1 MRNWLIGLVIVAALV
16 AAGVYIS
23 GVGRETFSAIRGQRA
38 AVSTASPAVDSLP
51 SDAAPTD
58 AAVLVDGTL
67 VPVRYASLSLPVDG
81 RVSQVPVAEGD
92 GVEAG
97 ALLVGLDNER
107 QRIAV
112 TQAESELAQAQAR
125 LDELMAGPLPE
136 EIAAA
141 QAVVDEARAELQRL
155 LDGPQEAEIA
165 GARAGVAAAK
175 AQLLQVLEGADEEQL
190 IEARANLGSVE
201 AELQRAQRA
210 YNQIKWR
217 NDAGATTE
225 AADLERATHAYDAAK
240 ARYDL
245 LLKGARDSQIAAAQA
260 LVDQAQAALDQLL
273 APPTQAEIDAAEAKV
288 RRVEALLAERQA
300 GPQPAAVQ
308 AAQADVKRAAAALL
322 LAQTGVEEMELRAPF
337 TGTVAALDARV
348 GEQVKAGATVV
359 RLADQSTWLVET
371 ADLTEIDVV
380 NVRPGDAAT
389 VTVDA
394 LPDLDLTGKVIRI
407 RPLGEDKDGD
417 ITYTA
422 IIQLDQQDER
432 LRWNMTA
439 SVAIMTR

>member
-1 MRNWLIGLVIVAALV
+1 MRNWLIGLVIVAVLV
-16 AAGVYIS
+16 VVGFYVS
-23 GVGRETFSAIRGQRA
+23 GIGRETFPAM
-38 AVSTASPAVDSLP
+38 ASPAPAVETVRANATP
-51 SDAAPTD
+51 ANAAI
-58 AAVLVDGTL
+58 LVDGSL

-81 RVSQVPVAEGD
+81 MVSQVPVMEGD
-92 GVEAG
+92 VVAAG
-97 ALLVGLDNER
+97 DLLVGLDNER

-112 TQAESELAQAQAR
+112 TRAESELAQAQAR
-125 LDELMAGPLPE
+125 LDELMAGSPPE

-141 QAVVDEARAELQRL
+141 QAVVDGAKAERQRL

-165 GARAGVAAAK
+165 GAEAGVAAAK
-175 AQLLQVLEGADEEQL
+175 AQLLQVLEGADETQL
-190 IEARANLGSVE
+190 IEARANLGSAE

-210 YNQIKWR
+210 YNQIEWR
-217 NDAGATTE
+217 NDAGATLE
-225 AADLERATHAYDAAK
+225 AADLERATHAYEAAK

-260 LVDQAQAALDQLL
+260 LVDQAQAALDRLL

-288 RRVEALLAERQA
+288 RRAEALLAERHA

-308 AAQADVKRAAAALL
+308 AAQADVKRAAATLL
-322 LAQTGVEEMELRAPF
+322 LTQTGLDEMELRAPF

-348 GEQVKAGATVV
+348 GEQVKAGATLV
-359 RLADQSTWLVET
+359 RLADQSTWLVKT

-380 NVRPGDAAT
+380 NVQPGDAAS

-394 LPDLDLTGKVIRI
+394 LPDLDLTGTVTRI
-407 RPLGEDKDGD
+407 RPLGENKNGD

-439 SVAIMTR
+439 SVAILTR